1 MQTFKILII
10 LFFVVAF
17 STTRVGNAAPTN
29 SGYNYQ
35 LYKNFE
41 NFGIL
46 IFPKDRIF
54 TGLGDYL
61 KEIGFNPVESG
72 QAVMRFGL
80 KNENQTM
87 MMPESVQNKH
97 SMDRFITLQVI
108 ANDNMVVGIFD
119 PEWGLTLPGPI
130 FNLNGIKEN
139 ISKTLNLF
147 RKHLKKRETK
157 RHQPDKPERARLLT
171 KNAVTIIDETSHFI
185 SKLH

>member
-1 MQTFKILII
+1 MRILKILT
-10 LFFVVAF
+10 FFFFLAVF
-17 STTRVGNAAPTN
+17 SPVGAGNAVPTKL
-29 SGYNYQ
+29 GYNYQ

-54 TGLGDYL
+54 TKLGAYIQ
-61 KEIGFNPVESG
+61 EIGFNPVESG

-80 KNENQTM
+80 KNENQTF

-97 SMDRFITLQVI
+97 SMDRFIILQII

-130 FNLNGIKEN
+130 HKLDTVKDN

-147 RKHLKKRETK
+147 RKHLKKRETR
-157 RHQPDKPERARLLT
+157 RHQPSSPERARLLT
-171 KNAVTIIDETSHFI
+171 KNAVTILKSYHA
-185 SKLH
+185 L

>member
-1 MQTFKILII
+1 MRTFKILKI
-10 LFFVVAF
+10 LFFVVVF
-17 STTRVGNAAPTN
+17 FPIGVGNAVPTKA
-29 SGYNYQ
+29 GYKYQ

-54 TGLGDYL
+54 KGLDDHI

-80 KNENQTM
+80 KNENQTL
-87 MMPESVQNKH
+87 MMPESVQKKH
-97 SMDRFITLQVI
+97 SMDRFIILQVI

-130 FNLNGIKEN
+130 YKLDSVKVN

-147 RKHLKKRETK
+147 RKHLKKRET
-157 RHQPDKPERARLLT
+157 RRYQESDPERTRLLT
-171 KNAVTIIDETSHFI
+171 KNAVTIVKDVSHFM

>member
-1 MQTFKILII
+1 MKTFKILII
-10 LFFVVAF
+10 LFIAVVLPI
-17 STTRVGNAAPTN
+17 TKMGNAAPTN

-54 TGLGDYL
+54 TGLGEYI
-61 KEIGFNPVESG
+61 KAIGFNPVESG

-80 KNENQTM
+80 KNENQSL
-87 MMPESVQNKH
+87 MMPESVQKKH
-97 SMDRFITLQVI
+97 SMDRFIILQVI
-108 ANDNMVVGIFD
+108 ANDNMLVGIFD
-119 PEWGLTLPGPI
+119 PGWGLTLPGPT
-130 FNLNGIKEN
+130 FNLDGIKEN

-147 RKHLKKRETK
+147 REHLKKRETK
-157 RHQPDKPERARLLT
+157 RYNPDTPERARLLT
-171 KNAVTIIDETSHFI
+171 KNAVIIIDEASHFI

>member
-1 MQTFKILII
+1 MKILKVLIV
-10 LFFVVAF
+10 LFIAVVF
-17 STTRVGNAAPTN
+17 PITKMGNAAPTN

-54 TGLGDYL
+54 TGLGEYI
-61 KEIGFNPVESG
+61 KAIGFNPVESG

-80 KNENQTM
+80 KNENQSL
-87 MMPESVQNKH
+87 MMPESVQKKH
-97 SMDRFITLQVI
+97 SMDRFIILQVI

-130 FNLNGIKEN
+130 FNLDGIKEN

-147 RKHLKKRETK
+147 REHLKKKEAK
-157 RHQPDKPERARLLT
+157 KHQPDKPERTRLLI
-171 KNAVTIIDETSHFI
+171 KNANTIIDKTSQFLG
-185 SKLH
+185 KLH